1 MAGLDLQQSTA
12 ENWSSSQ
19 LGSQRQGG
27 RQKAV
32 DKSGPIVAEWC
43 AGLWMCTG
51 LIATAEAGL
60 AFRDVWGEIWAACDR
75 EAKIVNFQQKH
86 KQASRDAWICFWQ
99 DGHNRGGVV
108 SFRPLMADDCVNY
121 SRAGRKVVI
130 YSYTRTFV
138 AQQSPTA
145 NSFPQLST
153 FSNTQSISLRKS
165 PKILWRYNSK
175 SVTVQGRHT
184 IQVYWNFVFLPTCFI
199 SGIPLVQFNLEFG
212 ITRQLR
218 APFQP

>member
-1 MAGLDLQQSTA
+1 ML
-12 ENWSSSQ
+12 
-19 LGSQRQGG
+19 
-27 RQKAV
+27 
-32 DKSGPIVAEWC
+32 
-43 AGLWMCTG
+43 
-51 LIATAEAGL
+51 LIG
-60 AFRDVWGEIWAACDR
+60 W
-75 EAKIVNFQQKH
+75 
-86 KQASRDAWICFWQ
+86 

-153 FSNTQSISLRKS
+153 FPNPHSISLKKKS
-165 PKILWRYNSK
+165 KKYDGVIYSK

-184 IQVYWNFVFLPTCFI
+184 IQVYWNFVFLPTFFI
-199 SGIPLVQFNLEFG
+199 SGIPLV
-212 ITRQLR
+212 
-218 APFQP
+218 